1 MTAAIS
7 LEELV
12 GWNEESAAFWKQ
24 HFEANPA
31 QLELPCD
38 IGGAVTVQEF
48 VRHIWAVELR
58 WSQRIALVAVT
69 ANADFPTGPL
79 AALYDLHEQAMTIC
93 RRLINEPE
101 QDWSRI
107 VRIEVDWLA
116 PHLRQ
121 GSCRKLMAH
130 GLLHSQRHW
139 AQMAT
144 LLRNAGHP
152 TSFRGDLLF
161 SSALQ

>member
-1 MTAAIS
+1 MSVGIS
-7 LEELV
+7 LEERV
-12 GWNEESAAFWKQ
+12 AWNEEAAAFWKQ

-31 QLELPCD
+31 QLELACG
-38 IGGAVTVQEF
+38 IGGAATVQDF

-58 WSQRIALVAVT
+58 WSQRVAELAVT
-69 ANADFPTGPL
+69 APGDFPTGPL
-79 AALYDLHEQAMTIC
+79 AALYELHQQAMTIC
-93 RRLINEPE
+93 RGLIGNPE
-101 QDWSRI
+101 QDWSRT
-107 VRIEVDWLA
+107 VRIEADWL
-116 PHLRQ
+116 PPSLRQ
-121 GSCRKLMAH
+121 GTCRKLMAH

-144 LLRNAGHP
+144 LLRTAGHP